1 MLPCPRLIRRRNEP
15 MLINTVFAGGKA
27 AAEEKT
33 LPMQMEVIR
42 ALAQAKG
49 PSGFEDETI

>member
-1 MLPCPRLIRRRNEP
+1 
-15 MLINTVFAGGKA
+15 MLINTAFAGGKA

-42 ALAQAKG
+42 SPKRL
-49 PSGFEDETI
+49 